1 MPDNQNL
8 SNQAAE
14 DTVFENLGLTR
25 ADLGMD
31 TDDQGSGNDDL
42 EQGSGNEQGDLGL
55 GEEQQKPQPKG
66 QDQQPAR
73 MSQTPQESRL
83 PASAEVHAD
92 HKGNLVNEYGQIVA
106 RAGKEAR
113 LYQDLHKTRGQLQ
126 TQSQAHERQI
136 NDVNTRLQKAVEIGR
151 GFHQELTTLRAQ
163 TESVKQ
169 FGLDQGEHLTALRL
183 FKELRDNP
191 QSAIK
196 NILTRAATNGI
207 NVTELGLA
215 PGGIDS
221 KSLLDMIRQEI
232 GTAVNP
238 LKERTEAENR
248 QRAQL
253 AQENARKAEID
264 GEVASFFDQNPD
276 ARQYL
281 PVFTQTIQRFPGMTL
296 GECWARIQLQLAT
309 NPPQRSPN
317 SRGPN
322 GRQRSLPNG
331 RPAPMNAGQEDI
343 APVSESYDAIIQ
355 RAMREAGMT
364 G

>member
-1 MPDNQNL
+1 MADTNL
-8 SNQAAE
+8 PNTAAE
-14 DTVFENLGLTR
+14 DTVFDNLGLTR

-31 TDDQGSGNDDL
+31 TEGSGNEDL
-42 EQGSGNEQGDLGL
+42 ETGSGNEQADLGD
-55 GEEQQKPQPKG
+55 GQEEQQ
-66 QDQQPAR
+66 QQPR
-73 MSQTPQESRL
+73 VSHTESRL
-83 PASAEVHAD
+83 PQGAEVKPD
-92 HKGNLVNEYGQIVA
+92 GKGNLVNAQGQIVA

-113 LYQDLHKTRGQLQ
+113 LYQDLHKARS
-126 TQSQAHERQI
+126 QSQSYERQVA
-136 NDVNTRLQKAVEIGR
+136 DVNTRLQKAVEIGR
-151 GFHQELTTLRAQ
+151 GFHQELTSLKAHQ
-163 TESVKQ
+163 ESIKQ

-207 NVTELGLA
+207 NVAELGLA

-238 LKERTEAENR
+238 LRERTEAENR

-253 AQENARKAEID
+253 QQQEARRAEINT
-264 GEVASFFDQNPD
+264 EVAGFFDSNPD
-276 ARQYL
+276 AREYL

-309 NPPQRSPN
+309 NPPQRSTN

-331 RPAPMNAGQEDI
+331 RPAPMNNGGDDI
-343 APVSESYDAIIQ
+343 APVTETYDAIIQ
-355 RAMREAGMT
+355 RAMREAGLT
-364 G
+364 A

>member
-1 MPDNQNL
+1 MAEPNLPNQ
-8 SNQAAE
+8 SAE
-14 DTVFENLGLTR
+14 DTVFDNLGLTR

-31 TDDQGSGNDDL
+31 T
-42 EQGSGNEQGDLGL
+42 EGSGNEDLETGSGNEGADLDTGD
-55 GEEQQKPQPKG
+55 G
-66 QDQQPAR
+66 QERQQPEKQQSR
-73 MSQTPQESRL
+73 VSQTEGRL
-83 PASAEVHAD
+83 PQGAEVKPD
-92 HKGNLVNEYGQIVA
+92 GKGNLVNAQGQIVA

-113 LYQDLHKTRGQLQ
+113 LYQDAYKARAQAQ
-126 TQSQAHERQI
+126 TYERQVAE
-136 NDVNTRLQKAVEIGR
+136 VNTRLQKAVEIGR
-151 GFHQELTTLRAQ
+151 NFHNQLTSLQAHQE
-163 TESVKQ
+163 SIKQ

-183 FKELRDNP
+183 FKELRHNP

-207 NVTELGLA
+207 NVAELGLA

-238 LKERTEAENR
+238 LRERTEAENR

-253 AQENARKAEID
+253 QAENTRRAEINS
-264 GEVASFFDQNPD
+264 EVASFFDSNPD
-276 ARQYL
+276 AREYL

-309 NPPQRSPN
+309 NPPQRSTN

-331 RPAPMNAGQEDI
+331 RPAPMGNGGEDI

-355 RAMREAGMT
+355 RAMREAGIS

>member
-1 MPDNQNL
+1 MADTNLPNQ
-8 SNQAAE
+8 SAE
-14 DTVFENLGLTR
+14 DTVFDNLGLTR
-25 ADLGMD
+25 EDLGMD
-31 TDDQGSGNDDL
+31 LDHGSGNEDLDTGSGNDQADL
-42 EQGSGNEQGDLGL
+42 DFGDGQDKRQPLQRDQQRR
-55 GEEQQKPQPKG
+55 EQQPP
-66 QDQQPAR
+66 R
-73 MSQTPQESRL
+73 VSQTETRL

-113 LYQDLHKTRGQLQ
+113 LYQDVHKLRGQMQ
-126 TQSQAHERQI
+126 GYERQVA
-136 NDVNTRLQKAVEIGR
+136 DVNSRLQKAVEIGR
-151 GFHQELTTLRAQ
+151 NFHQELTTLKAQ
-163 TESVKQ
+163 QESIKQ
-169 FGLDQGEHLTALRL
+169 FGLDQSEHLTALRL

-207 NVTELGLA
+207 NVAELGLA

-221 KSLLDMIRQEI
+221 RSLLDMIRQEI

-248 QRAQL
+248 QRAELQ
-253 AQENARKAEID
+253 AQNTRKAQID
-264 GEVASFFDQNPD
+264 SEVASFFDSNPD
-276 ARQYL
+276 AREYL

-309 NPPQRSPN
+309 NPPGRSPN
-317 SRGPN
+317 SRGQN

-331 RPAPMNAGQEDI
+331 RPAPMGNGQEDI
-343 APVSESYDAIIQ
+343 APVSETYDAIIKK
-355 RAMREAGMT
+355 AMREAGLT
-364 G
+364 N